1 MRISLILWCY
11 GLLMVSLPAQSET
24 LKVASIDWCPQLC
37 EGSDKPGYIN
47 DIVTAIFSSSPYS
60 LQTRVYPWS
69 RAIKYVSR
77 GSNQA
82 LLSPAK
88 AEAPDLL
95 YPKHEVGIQRMCFF
109 TSKSSQW
116 RYTDAESLKGMK
128 IGIANDTSIEELNEF
143 IGKNKKQFQYLPYND
158 SYLATSFRKLDAK
171 RIDSFLFTFNST
183 VYYLNNHNLDYK
195 YRSAGCVSLAKVYMA
210 FTPVSAQREKVQ
222 LMMNF
227 FDDGMARLKSNG
239 QLQII
244 MDKYGLED
252 WQKYLK

>member
-1 MRISLILWCY
+1 MRIILMVWCY
-11 GLLMVSLPAQSET
+11 SLLTVSLPAQSET
-24 LKVASIDWCPQLC
+24 VKVASIDWCPQLC
-37 EGSDKPGYIN
+37 EGTDNPGYIN
-47 DIVTAIFSSSPYS
+47 DIVSAIFSNSPYS
-60 LQTRVYPWS
+60 LQTRVLPWS

-88 AEAPDLL
+88 AEAPKLL

-109 TSKSSQW
+109 TSKGSQW
-116 RYTDAESLKGMK
+116 TFTDAKSLKGMK
-128 IGIANDTSIEELNEF
+128 IGIANDSSIEELNQF
-143 IGKNKKQFQYLPYND
+143 IEKHKKQFQYLPYND

-183 VYYLNNHNLDYK
+183 VYYLNNNNMDYK

-210 FTPVSAQREKVQ
+210 FTPDSVQREKVQ

-227 FDDGMARLKSNG
+227 FDEGMARLKSNG
-239 QLQII
+239 QLQNI
-244 MDKYGLED
+244 MGKYGLED

>member
-1 MRISLILWCY
+1 MKITLMVWCY
-11 GLLMVSLPAQSET
+11 GLLMISMPAQSET
-24 LKVASIDWCPQLC
+24 IKVASIDWCPQLC
-37 EGSDKPGYIN
+37 NGADNPGYIN
-47 DIVTAIFSSSPYS
+47 DIVTAIFSISPYN

-109 TSKSSQW
+109 TTKSSHW
-116 RYTDAESLKGMK
+116 EFTNAESLKGMK
-128 IGIANDTSIEELNEF
+128 IGIANDSSIEELNQF
-143 IGKNKKQFQYLPYND
+143 IVKHKQQFQYLPYND
-158 SYLATSFRKLDAK
+158 NYLATSFRKLDAK

-183 VYYLNNHNLDYK
+183 VYYLNNNDLDYK

-210 FTPVSAQREKVQ
+210 FTADPAQREKVQ
-222 LMMNF
+222 LIMNF
-227 FDDGMARLKSNG
+227 FDERMARLKSNG